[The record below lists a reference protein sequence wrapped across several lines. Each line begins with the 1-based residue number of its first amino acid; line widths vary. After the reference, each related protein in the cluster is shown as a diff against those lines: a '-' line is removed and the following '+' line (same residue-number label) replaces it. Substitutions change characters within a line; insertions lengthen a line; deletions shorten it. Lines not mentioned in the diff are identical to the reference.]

1 MNEIENI
8 LVDDEF
14 IIIITSD
21 GKKRTLR
28 IDNHNPIHRSWIDNI
43 LSMAISLVNETEEDI
58 MGDTFNEDNPWR
70 DDYGDVDD
78 DYEW

>member
-1 MNEIENI
+1 MSEIENI

-28 IDNHNPIHRSWIDNI
+28 IVNHNPNHRSWIENI
-43 LSMAISLVNETEEDI
+43 LSMAISLVNETNEDV
-58 MGDTFNEDNPWR
+58 MDNTFNDNNSWQ
-70 DDYGDVDD
+70 DDFGDVDD
-78 DYEW
+78 YEW

>member
-1 MNEIENI
+1 MSEIENI

-28 IDNHNPIHRSWIDNI
+28 IDNHNPNHRSWIENI
-43 LSMAISLVNETEEDI
+43 LSMAISLVNETNEDV
-58 MGDTFNEDNPWR
+58 MDNTFNDNNSWQ
-70 DDYGDVDD
+70 DDFGDVDD
-78 DYEW
+78 YEW